1 MSLERAWVRQAPLG
15 AARQRGFQGQNEA
28 HERCIDGDK
37 TLEIRDLRARIVDG
51 DEILKGVDL
60 VVPRGEVHALMGPN
74 GSGKST
80 LAKIIAGDPQYEVT
94 GGDILLEGESILE
107 MEPDERARAGL
118 YLAFQY
124 PVEVP
129 GVSIANFL
137 RLALNARRPEG
148 DEIGVMEFYE
158 KLQKAVKELN
168 WDESILERNL
178 HEGFSGGEK
187 KRSEIL
193 QLLVLEPRYAI
204 LDETDSGLV
213 DALKVV
219 SQGVNAARSPDFGA
233 LVITTQRCSTTSCPT
248 RCTRWSITAWC
259 APAPELA
266 MGSTRRVTSGSAKPS
281 GRPMSNSPSSSTSQ
295 PQAGLERRTIKHW
308 LYPWTSQLE
317 GMRHTDQ
324 YNFKLAEVTIQ
335 V

>member
-1 MSLERAWVRQAPLG
+1 MS
-15 AARQRGFQGQNEA
+15 
-28 HERCIDGDK
+28 DT
-37 TLEIRDLRARIVDG
+37 TLEIRNLHARIRAG
-51 DEILKGVDL
+51 DTILRGVDL

-80 LAKIIAGDPQYEVT
+80 LAKIVAGDPSYEIT
-94 GGDILLEGESILE
+94 DGEILLEGENVLD
-107 MEPDERARAGL
+107 MAPDERARAGL

-148 DEIGVMEFYE
+148 EEIGVMEFYQ
-158 KLQKAVKELN
+158 KLQAAVEALD

-193 QLLVLEPRYAI
+193 QLLVLEPKYAI
-204 LDETDSGLV
+204 LDETDSGLDV

-219 SQGVNAARSPDFGA
+219 AKGVNAARGPQFGA
-233 LVITTQRCSTTSCPT
+233 LLITHYQRLLNYIVPDRVHVMVEGRVITEGPK
-248 RCTRWSITAWC
+248 
-259 APAPELA
+259 ELA
-266 MGSTRRVTSGSAKPS
+266 ME
-281 GRPMSNSPSSSTSQ
+281 
-295 PQAGLERRTIKHW
+295 L
-308 LYPWTSQLE
+308 
-317 GMRHTDQ
+317 DQ
-324 YNFKLAEVTIQ
+324 KGYDWVRGEVG